1 MKNQRK
7 TNIKVGVTVLVSLFI
22 VIWIIGWAK
31 NFSLQDNFNDLRIS
45 FNSVSGLNTN
55 DIVTVSGVK
64 KGYVNAISLEGNRS
78 IVSIKL
84 ERDVKLT
91 KGTKYYIM
99 MLDLMGGKKVEIIPS
114 ANTDLIDYSETQIG
128 EFSGDV
134 STAMAFVGT
143 LQTDVRILFDKL
155 NLTLDNLNNSLINK
169 SFTKKADNLLSNANA
184 LLNEL
189 NFTLKENQAGIKSLI
204 EVGNSALS
212 NANTFFENNEEKIDS
227 LLLNINITVNKSNEI
242 LTKFNELMNET
253 TEKKNNIGKL
263 LYDEKLI
270 NDLKESIFS
279 VKNLTKILVEQLNSK
294 GIKVDAYIF

>member
-1 MKNQRK
+1 M
-7 TNIKVGVTVLVSLFI
+7 
-22 VIWIIGWAK
+22 IWIIGWAK
-31 NFSLQDNFNDLRIS
+31 NFSLHDNYNDLRIS
-45 FNSVSGLNTN
+45 FYSVSGLNTN

-114 ANTDLIDYSETQIG
+114 ANTELIDYSETQIG

-169 SFTKKADNLLSNANA
+169 SFTKKADNLLSNANT
-184 LLNEL
+184 LLSEL

-204 EVGNSALS
+204 EAGNSALS
-212 NANTFFENNEEKIDS
+212 NANIFFENNEEKIDS
-227 LLLNINITVNKSNEI
+227 LFSNINLTVNKSNEI

-253 TEKKNNIGKL
+253 AEKKNNVGKL

-270 NDLKESIFS
+270 NDLKESISS
-279 VKNLTKILVEQLNSK
+279 VKDLTKILVEQLNSK